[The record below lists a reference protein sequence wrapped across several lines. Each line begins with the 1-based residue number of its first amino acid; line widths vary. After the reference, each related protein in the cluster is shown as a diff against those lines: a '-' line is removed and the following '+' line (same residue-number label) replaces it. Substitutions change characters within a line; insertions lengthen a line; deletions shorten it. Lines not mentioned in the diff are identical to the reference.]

1 MSSTAPGDGKKLVR
15 IWTLIVTAVAA
26 SHFSS
31 ISVRK
36 FFSRKEK
43 IVSSA
48 KKKRELWREL

>member
-1 MSSTAPGDGKKLVR
+1 
-15 IWTLIVTAVAA
+15 LIVTAVAA

-31 ISVRK
+31 FSVRK

-43 IVSSA
+43 IVSSS